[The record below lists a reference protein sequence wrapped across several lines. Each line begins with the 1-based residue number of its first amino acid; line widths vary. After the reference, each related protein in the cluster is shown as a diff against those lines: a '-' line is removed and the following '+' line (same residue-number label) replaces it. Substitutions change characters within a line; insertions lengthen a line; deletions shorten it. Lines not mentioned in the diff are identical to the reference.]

1 MAGRTFGDGEDESGH
16 LFLVDMKGV
25 AIWKVR
31 ARGTAG
37 DEGRGVDGGE
47 GGSDSQIAS
56 LGGARLR
63 GLDVL
68 LCW

>member
-25 AIWKVR
+25 AIWEVG
-31 ARGTAG
+31 ARGRAV

-47 GGSDSQIAS
+47 GGSDLQIAT
-56 LGGARLR
+56 LDVARLR

-68 LCW
+68 LC